1 MVAIADALDRVKSM
15 ANSATVNLSTQV
27 NAIPGKKPPKNKK
40 TSICV
45 DVFNDLMREMVDFDR
60 SQLKAL
66 PL

>member
-1 MVAIADALDRVKSM
+1 MVAIEDALDRVKSM
-15 ANSATVNLSTQV
+15 VSTATVDLNTQV
-27 NAIPGKKPPKNKK
+27 SAIPGKKPPKNKK

-45 DVFNDLMREMVDFDR
+45 DVFNDFMREMVDFDR